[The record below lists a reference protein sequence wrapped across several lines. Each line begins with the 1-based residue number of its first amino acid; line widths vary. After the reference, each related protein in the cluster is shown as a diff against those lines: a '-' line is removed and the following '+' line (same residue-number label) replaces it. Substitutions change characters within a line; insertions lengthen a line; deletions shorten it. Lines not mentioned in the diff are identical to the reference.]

1 MKKRLLVIAVL
12 LMAAFVCITV
22 LNGMDTELSPK
33 EPSGSGTA
41 ATDTADI
48 KPSSKGSPYKFY
60 FERLTPVEKRAYNAI
75 IEKIYDMPERIA
87 VPKIDGKE
95 LDNVF
100 SALLFDNPDLFF
112 LGRKCAVETR
122 MWLTY
127 FSVDYIID
135 KADLADMK
143 AQLERECEAFE
154 QTLTDPGN
162 QWRTELEI
170 HDHVIDR
177 CEYHDPEGD
186 LIYSSSY
193 GALVNG
199 RAACEGYSK
208 AVKLLLDRAGIENA
222 LISGVSENGEGSGG
236 AHMWNIVNI
245 GGDYYH
251 LDCTWDDPVSDD
263 GGKLR
268 MYTYFNL
275 SDEMIS
281 GTHRD
286 FSYDFGCNSTA
297 ENYYIK
303 TGTYFESYSRSS
315 ESRLTDIITKSV
327 KNGRYQIQLRFADK
341 KSYDGAVA
349 DLIKGERIYEVLTD
363 AAKRVDTPISAESI
377 GYYENPAQKVLTL
390 VIREK

>member
-1 MKKRLLVIAVL
+1 MLVIAVL

-22 LNGMDTELSPK
+22 LNGMDTELSPS

-127 FSVDYIID
+127 FSVDYIIN
-135 KADLADMK
+135 KADIADMRER
-143 AQLERECEAFE
+143 LERECEAFE

-170 HDHVIDR
+170 HDYVIDK

-186 LIYSSSY
+186 LIYSSST
-193 GALVNG
+193 ARWSTAG
-199 RAACEGYSK
+199 RRARLLQGGEAA
-208 AVKLLLDRAGIENA
+208 ARQ
-222 LISGVSENGEGSGG
+222 
-236 AHMWNIVNI
+236 
-245 GGDYYH
+245 GGDRECADKRSFRERRRLRRGAYVEYRQYRRRYYH

-286 FSYDFGCNSTA
+286 FHMISFANPPPKIIISKRAHILRAIPARRRAGSRISSQSPSKTA
-297 ENYYIK
+297 DIRYSFASPIK
-303 TGTYFESYSRSS
+303 SHMTARW
-315 ESRLTDIITKSV
+315 
-327 KNGRYQIQLRFADK
+327 
-341 KSYDGAVA
+341 
-349 DLIKGERIYEVLTD
+349 RI
-363 AAKRVDTPISAESI
+363 
-377 GYYENPAQKVLTL
+377 
-390 VIREK
+390 